1 MDIKKITLLLVVSAF
16 FISGADKKDAPKR
29 DMNEIKAVLAK
40 APARQKAEQLKEI
53 NIVLVAGPK
62 DHGENEHDY
71 PLWQKRWKSL
81 LTKPDVVIMIYPPPA
96 PPPGIEKVKVD
107 TAQEWPSK
115 EQFKNADLI
124 VMHTWGRWTEE
135 KIADL
140 RQYLSR
146 GGGFVSVHPALITD
160 KKFSGQLSELL
171 GLAWEHGY
179 SWYRYGQMNLKI
191 TAAEHPITL
200 GLPETIPFLD
210 EAYWSLKGD
219 LNKVTVLATSIEKIS
234 KDSEKTKAQPMFWTY
249 EYGKGR
255 VFACILGHYTWTCD
269 DAYFRLLVLR
279 GMAWAAGESPY
290 RFDPLVI
297 RDIN

>member
-1 MDIKKITLLLVVSAF
+1 MDIKKITLLLLASVF
-16 FISGADKKDAPKR
+16 FICGAVKKDAPKR
-29 DMNEIKAVLAK
+29 DVEEIKAVLAK
-40 APARQKAEQLKEI
+40 APARPKAEQLKPL

-71 PLWQKRWKSL
+71 PLWQKRWKKL
-81 LTKPDVVIMIYPPPA
+81 LTRPEAVIAIFPP
-96 PPPGIEKVKVD
+96 PPPGTEKVKVD
-107 TAQEWPSK
+107 TAWEWPSK
-115 EQFKNADLI
+115 EQFKRADLI

-140 RQYLSR
+140 KQYLLR
-146 GGGFVSVHPALITD
+146 GGGFVSVHPTLITD

-179 SWYRYGQMNLKI
+179 SWYRYGDMDLKI
-191 TAAEHPITL
+191 TAAEHPICL
-200 GLPETIPFLD
+200 GLPGTIRFLD
-210 EAYWSLKGD
+210 EAYWPLKGD
-219 LNKVTVLATSIEKIS
+219 LSKVTVLATSDEKV
-234 KDSEKTKAQPMFWTY
+234 KDSEKTRAEPMFWTY

-297 RDIN
+297 RKIK